1 MNISHSGRKPILAS
15 MLEGETDNFAELI
28 YQRTQIFHILYVM
41 IFHEKIDFMDMTYL
55 PTIKINTYS
64 FR

>member
-1 MNISHSGRKPILAS
+1 